1 MNNHKKKPEALRNSV
16 EDLFTT
22 VDDLLA
28 KDQLSKRDQE
38 WLEKELE
45 EMEEKLK
52 SYKLKQVE
60 KTKVS

>member
-28 KDQLSKRDQE
+28 KDQLSKE
-38 WLEKELE
+38 
-45 EMEEKLK
+45 
-52 SYKLKQVE
+52 
-60 KTKVS
+60 TKNGSKKN